1 MGKSWLALSLQ
12 NGAVCLFNRRNKTL
26 RGGQKSPTD
35 SVTETSNFQ
44 LQDILVPAFHINN
57 KQSLWEPL
65 NDKNEYM
72 N

>member
-1 MGKSWLALSLQ
+1 
-12 NGAVCLFNRRNKTL
+12 L
-26 RGGQKSPTD
+26 RGGQKSHTD
-35 SVTETSNFQ
+35 SVTETSTFQ
-44 LQDILVPAFHINN
+44 QQDILVPAFHINN